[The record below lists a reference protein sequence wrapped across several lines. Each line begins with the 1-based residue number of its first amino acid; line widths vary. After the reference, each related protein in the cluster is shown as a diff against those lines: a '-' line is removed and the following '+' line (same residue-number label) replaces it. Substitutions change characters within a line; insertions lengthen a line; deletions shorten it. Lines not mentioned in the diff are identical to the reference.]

1 MTTDIFTI
9 ADVIGATTDAPLRL
23 CNIEHLLTDS
33 RSLTFPATTL
43 FFALNTPRR
52 RGTDFIGQLY
62 ERGVR
67 NFVVDTALSA
77 PLPTDANVLR
87 VPSVLKAL
95 QQLGAWNRRQHH
107 PNAVVAIT
115 GSRGKTIVKE
125 WLYQMISP
133 YRRVT
138 RSPRSYNSQIG
149 VPLALW
155 EINDRTEV
163 AIIEAGISTAGEM
176 ERLEEMID
184 PHITVFTS
192 LTDEHDDG
200 FTSRRQKADQK
211 ALLMRHSHYN
221 IFPADDATI
230 RAATEYAA
238 EGHAQMWSLNDDP
251 DAFISASYE
260 IADGGTTIS
269 YQLGGKDEKLHIPF
283 TARYDIENAITCLN
297 VMLLL
302 HFSPQIIAERMETL
316 KRVATRID
324 VLEGV
329 NDSLLFFDNYTPD
342 YRSLATALDFIARRA
357 TDHRSTTVISAV
369 PTREEMTESEV
380 TEAVAS
386 LVKARGVKRI
396 IGIGKEWDNYR
407 ELFDG
412 IECFSFATVDEFLE
426 KMPPSGFADERIL
439 IKGGTDF
446 LPIAD
451 ALELQLHETMLEV
464 NLDALASNYNFFRSK
479 LRPTTGM
486 ICMVKASGYGAG
498 SYEVAKTLQDS
509 GAAYL
514 AVAVIDEG
522 VALRRAGITMPIM
535 VLNPVVM
542 NYKTLFAFN
551 LEPEIF
557 SLDMVRDIIAEAE
570 LRGITDYPVHIK
582 IDTGMHRLGFLREQ
596 LPELIAT
603 LRNQRAIR
611 PITVFSHLA
620 TADCFD
626 KDDYTQL
633 QLDYFDAACE
643 ELQSGFDHRIK
654 RHILNTA
661 GILRFTDH
669 QLDYVRL
676 GIGLYG
682 IPILH
687 DGSESAL
694 RQVSTLSTE
703 VISIKAW
710 KAGTTIGYGRRGVL
724 KRDSLIAT
732 IPIGYA
738 DGFNRHLGNGGT
750 SVWLNGHLCPTVG
763 NICMDVCMIDVTDAD
778 CRVGDR
784 VEIFGEHIPA
794 QTVADRLGTIPYE
807 VLTSVAPRVKRV
819 YFRE

>member
-1 MTTDIFTI
+1 MITDITTI
-9 ADVIGATTDAPLRL
+9 SGVVGATPATPLHP
-23 CNIEHLLTDS
+23 CHIEHLLTDS

-43 FFALNTPRR
+43 FFALNTARR
-52 RGTDFIGQLY
+52 RGTDYIAQLY
-62 ERGVR
+62 EQGVR
-67 NFVVDTALSA
+67 NFVVDTAIA
-77 PLPTDANVLR
+77 PLPADANVLH
-87 VPSVLKAL
+87 VPSALDAL
-95 QQLGAWNRRQHH
+95 QQLGKWNREQHG
-107 PNAVVAIT
+107 ATVVAIT

-125 WLYQMISP
+125 WLYTILRP
-133 YRRVT
+133 YKRVT

-155 EINDRTEV
+155 EINDRTEI
-163 AIIEAGISTAGEM
+163 AIIEAGISTVGEM
-176 ERLEEMID
+176 ERLEEMIQPD
-184 PHITVFTS
+184 IAVITSITG
-192 LTDEHDDG
+192 EHDDG
-200 FTSRRQKADQK
+200 FSSRRQKADQK
-211 ALLMRHSHYN
+211 ALLTRRARRVIY
-221 IFPADDATI
+221 PADDATI
-230 RAATEYAA
+230 SAAVTYAA
-238 EGHAQMWSLNDDP
+238 PATALMPWSLSDSP
-251 DAFISASYE
+251 DAAVTAACSVGDSSTAISLKV
-260 IADGGTTIS
+260 GGESTDLT
-269 YQLGGKDEKLHIPF
+269 IPF
-283 TARYDIENAITCLN
+283 TSRYDIENVITCLTTAQ
-297 VMLLL
+297 LL
-302 HFSPQIIAERMETL
+302 HIAPAL
-316 KRVATRID
+316 LPADAIFKRVATRID

-357 TDHRSTTVISAV
+357 TDHRSTTVITAV
-369 PTREEMTESEV
+369 PSPEEMTLQ
-380 TEAVAS
+380 EAFAAIAA
-386 LVKARGVKRI
+386 LVKARGVKRL
-396 IGIGKEWDNYR
+396 IGIGKEWA
-407 ELFDG
+407 EVTKSFDG
-412 IECFSFATVDEFLE
+412 IECFSFPTVADFLE
-426 KMPPSGFADERIL
+426 KMPASNFADERIL
-439 IKGGTDF
+439 IKGGLDF

-464 NLDALASNYNFFRSK
+464 NLDALASNYNFFRSR
-479 LRPTTGM
+479 LRPSTGM

-542 NYKTLFAFN
+542 NYKTLFAYN

-557 SLDMVRDIIAEAE
+557 SIDMVRDIIAEAE
-570 LRGITDYPVHIK
+570 LRGITDYPVHVK

-603 LRNQRAIR
+603 LHEQRAIR
-611 PITVFSHLA
+611 PATVFSHLA

-626 KDDYTQL
+626 KDDYTRH
-633 QLDYFDAACE
+633 QLDYFDAACA
-643 ELQSGFDHRIK
+643 ELQAGFSHRIK

-661 GILRFTDH
+661 GIIRFTEH
-669 QLDYVRL
+669 QHDFVRL

-687 DGSESAL
+687 DGSEDGL

-703 VISIKAW
+703 IISIKAW
-710 KAGTTIGYGRRGVL
+710 EAGTTIGYGRRGVL

-750 SVWLNGHLCPTVG
+750 TVWVNGHLCPTVG

-784 VEIFGEHIPA
+784 VEIFGDHIPA
-794 QTVADRLGTIPYE
+794 QAIADRLGTIPYE

-819 YFRE
+819 YYRE